1 MNHTFLNNEVKDR
14 VVVVSSLN
22 KALHDFPALAEQAG
36 FKAARWHMI
45 LLKPNVCGMYPPALA
60 LLRAII
66 QYVTPYAKAL
76 VIGETPSAMN
86 DPTERFQSLGITAMA
101 RAQGVVTRD
110 LMDDPIIQKRVP
122 KPHTLTRIPLPSTV
136 MDADLLVNCP
146 GVGTHGNT
154 LLTCALKNCPGV
166 GTHGNTLLTCALKNL
181 FGLIAERHK
190 FSRLHPKGV
199 SEVVADL
206 FQIVKPGLNVVD
218 CGKKVLVGTD
228 ALSVDVVACDFVSL
242 SPLKVRHLVLAARDL
257 GFELRDLR
265 IRRIEL

>member
-36 FKAARWHMI
+36 FKAARWHTI

-60 LLRAII
+60 LLRAVV
-66 QYVTPYAKAL
+66 QYVTPFAKAL

-154 LLTCALKNCPGV
+154 LLTCALKN
-166 GTHGNTLLTCALKNL
+166 L

-218 CGKKVLVGTD
+218 CGEKVLIGTD

-242 SPLKVRHLVLAARDL
+242 SPFKVRHLVLAARDL
-257 GFELRDLR
+257 GFELRGLR

>member
-60 LLRAII
+60 LLRAVI

-154 LLTCALKNCPGV
+154 LLTCALKN
-166 GTHGNTLLTCALKNL
+166 L

-218 CGKKVLVGTD
+218 CGEKVLVGTD

-257 GFELRDLR
+257 GFELRGLR